1 MSVAVKIIE
10 SSGPT
15 SMRVHSVGGV
25 VLWIQ
30 SVLQVELGVLQ
41 HPLDHVLDVNG
52 FGHVWRCHDIER
64 DLTGVG
70 GLCHSFDDE
79 IAPQPL
85 LLYRIVTLA
94 MSKKQQVGMWTDR
107 KKLERGKKKRNIDS
121 RCRVTW
127 RA

>member
-25 VLWIQ
+25 ILWIQ

-85 LLYRIVTLA
+85 LLYRIVTLV
-94 MSKKQQVGMWTDR
+94 MSKKTTGGNVDGQE
-107 KKLERGKKKRNIDS
+107 KAERGKKKKNGTS
-121 RCRVTW
+121 THAVE
-127 RA
+127 